1 MWDVIGGIMEGKWTR
16 GNDAREEMR
25 DE

>member
-16 GNDAREEMR
+16 GNDAREGMR